1 MGMVNVQEQDAGKDD
16 YNSIFHCSIIL
27 FVLVK
32 EDLHVFGIIFGVG
45 IFMTIFKC
53 NS

>member
-1 MGMVNVQEQDAGKDD
+1 MYKNRMQVRMIIIL
-16 YNSIFHCSIIL
+16 IFHCSIIL

-32 EDLHVFGIIFGVG
+32 EDLHVYGIIFGVG